1 MATGS
6 VKRMWPAVLM
16 AVLVVALAFFA
27 MGASRTVIV
36 GCGEDLDAVVN
47 ADPAAT
53 ATRFQL
59 SGCTYHVDNTV
70 QPEDGDEIAGPVGT
84 FIMRGPAYDPEPL
97 ATIQGSATLGQ
108 VMKPRGTFHGDWLQ
122 IFGGD
127 FDGTAGSG
135 VGLAGGDMDS
145 DSVIYATQV
154 ANNEGAGVS
163 NFHGLFWRSELT
175 NNTTNPDALGFIGSG
190 LKAVDEVWVGESY
203 VHDTQG
209 NGIWCDEECNDQ
221 PLSNGKFTV
230 WYSLIA
236 NNGRDGVRWEKVGDE
251 ATHGEALVYLNEI
264 HGNGVYE
271 RRAGVGV
278 RTPRTSRSE
287 TTTSGLRPSRTC
299 TTVSTATP
307 GAPPTRAAP
316 TGPTSTTSTSS
327 TTPTTATPRRGA
339 RSPPVSSSAI
349 DAGLLDSARSTNASG
364 VHSAV

>member
-230 WYSLIA
+230 WYSLIT

-278 RTPRTSRSE
+278 RDAQDITIRDNNFGSVTIADVYYGLNGYAWSATDSGRTD
-287 TTTSGLRPSRTC
+287 RPNLYN
-299 TTVSTATP
+299 VDVFYNANN
-307 GAPPTRAAP
+307 G
-316 TGPTSTTSTSS
+316 
-327 TTPTTATPRRGA
+327 
-339 RSPPVSSSAI
+339 
-349 DAGLLDSARSTNASG
+349 DAEKGCQEPASI
-364 VHSAV
+364 VLCN